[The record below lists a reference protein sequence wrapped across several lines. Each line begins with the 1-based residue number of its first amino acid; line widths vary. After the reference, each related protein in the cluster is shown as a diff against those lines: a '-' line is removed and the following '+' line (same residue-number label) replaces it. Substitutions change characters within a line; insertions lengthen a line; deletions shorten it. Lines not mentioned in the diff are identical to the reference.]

1 MNQNL
6 KLVLWSLSAALGG
19 FLFGF
24 DTAVIS
30 GVEQTLQHLWNLNV
44 FEHGLT
50 VSIALIG
57 TVLGSLLGGIPA
69 QQYGRRFTLLLI
81 AIFYLVASLGTA
93 FAPNWSIFLVFRFL
107 GGLGVGISSVVA
119 PMYISEIAPPSKRGR
134 WLPCFSSMWYWAF

>member
-30 GVEQTLQHLWNLNV
+30 GEQTLQHLWNLNV

-134 WLPCFSSMWYWAF
+134 WLPCFSSMLYWES

>member
-1 MNQNL
+1 MNKSL
-6 KLVLWSLSAALGG
+6 KVFIWSLSAALGG

-30 GVEQTLQHLWNLNV
+30 GAEQTLQVLWNSNA

-57 TVLGSLLGGIPA
+57 TVIGALIGGIPA
-69 QQYGRRFTLLLI
+69 DKYGRKNSLFI
-81 AIFYLVASLGTA
+81 VAILYLVSAIGSAL
-93 FAPNWSIFLVFRFL
+93 APGWFIFLIFRFI
-107 GGLGVGISSVVA
+107 GGVGVGISSVVA

-134 WLPCFSSMWYWAF
+134 LVACSSSMSCWVF